1 MRLIMSNIDRI
12 KSMPYSISDGDIELI
27 KIRSSAA
34 VVAAVAKRQ
43 SRRRITRWCL
53 SVTTAMCMLLVVV
66 IGLHRQQTD
75 YELFIEQLDNVSE
88 SVLYDM
94 SVDAVEYSD
103 DVFVL

>member
-1 MRLIMSNIDRI
+1 MSNIDRI
-12 KSMPYSISDGDIELI
+12 KSMPYNLSDGDIELM

-43 SRRRITRWCL
+43 SRRRITRWSL

-94 SVDAVEYSD
+94 SVDVVEYSD

>member
-1 MRLIMSNIDRI
+1 MSNIDRI

-43 SRRRITRWCL
+43 SRRRIIRWSL

>member
-1 MRLIMSNIDRI
+1 MSNIDRI

-43 SRRRITRWCL
+43 SRRRITRWSL

>member
-1 MRLIMSNIDRI
+1 MSNIDRI
-12 KSMPYSISDGDIELI
+12 KSRPYNISDGDIELM

-34 VVAAVAKRQ
+34 VVATVVKRR
-43 SRRRITRWCL
+43 SKRRITRWSL
-53 SVTTAMCMLLVVV
+53 SVATAVCMLLVIV

-75 YELFIEQLDNVSE
+75 YELFIEQLNNVSE

-94 SVDAVEYSD
+94 SIDAVEYSD

>member
-1 MRLIMSNIDRI
+1 MSNIDRI

>member
-1 MRLIMSNIDRI
+1 MSNIDRI

-43 SRRRITRWCL
+43 SRRRITRWSL

-94 SVDAVEYSD
+94 SVDVVEYSD

>member
-1 MRLIMSNIDRI
+1 
-12 KSMPYSISDGDIELI
+12 MPYSISDGDIELI

-43 SRRRITRWCL
+43 SRRRITRWSL

>member
-1 MRLIMSNIDRI
+1 MSNIDRI

-43 SRRRITRWCL
+43 SRRRITRWSL

-94 SVDAVEYSD
+94 SVDAVEYRD